1 MLTPSTPIFKSAKQ
15 GCAQLF
21 HPLGPE
27 WQRSAPTRH
36 ELAVRNDV
44 EEVYMV
50 FKLWLAPQNVP
61 WRAPAR
67 RLIVTHAGV
76 PLPFRRRGILSS
88 TMDKLVEIFAPDE
101 VEIDS
106 VLSDHMRAYAEKNG
120 YTLVPGKTGAPS
132 YRLETPETFP
142 ESCASATG
150 VVNQGVQ
157 PSRGDKPWSEPSM
170 TLVDAL
176 RRVPEAAMRS
186 RSMDAVGP
194 GGRKHYASVLG
205 RADSVESLATP
216 GLLMLLEICLALDS
230 HAAVD
235 KLDSNG
241 WRPSVDLQTSAAA
254 RALLAQWAARK
265 QQETA
270 RWLEKRAHRPPAEL
284 PLHRVRDAVRLA
296 EEAHATLEHTLQ
308 TLAAYV
314 EKESPS
320 YAPALGAWTELAAQ
334 PPIHRAG
341 RRQFTDDE
349 LRAAFVSI
357 DTNGDGEIDLDE
369 LKAAIRKVNPKVDD
383 KTVERMHTFA
393 DADGDAQV
401 SFEEFKKIILSGGRP
416 AAIFTSEVCLGHD
429 PGLLGPHPE
438 RPERLSGLLEAMRG
452 SWLKDFGDQLSV
464 RELDVD
470 ATEEQISRVHSK
482 AHRDILDAAF
492 SRVRESRLP
501 VSLDADTVVSPG
513 TEAAALRA
521 AGLTVAAVD
530 TVFARDAQVRRAF
543 VMARPPGHHAEPDKP
558 GGFCLFNNVMVGVAH
573 AETIHG
579 AQRIAV
585 LDFDVHH
592 GNGDSAMVW
601 DRPDRLYAS
610 SHESPLFPGTGTI
623 PGREGTFSQIL
634 SAPLTPGA
642 GSAEFRDVWQNV
654 LLPAVREFDPDAV
667 FLSAGFDAHKNDP
680 SSSIKL
686 HEDDFAWIT
695 SEVCQLGNG
704 NLPIV
709 SVLEGGY
716 DVSPAYGPVYHDSL
730 TRSVR
735 AHVQALLRG

>member
-1 MLTPSTPIFKSAKQ
+1 MRPTLPSHPTGRPRSVDHDETLLAVDATAYDLAQATSEVVSTPEDGGSFDAAFACHPDDMLCELAEASAGLEDYMLTPNTPVFKSAKL
-15 GCAQLF
+15 GCAQMF
-21 HPLGPE
+21 HPSGPQ
-27 WQRSAPTRH
+27 WQRSAPTMH
-36 ELAVRNDV
+36 ELAVRNDA
-44 EEVYMV
+44 EEIYMV

-61 WRAPAR
+61 WCASAR

-88 TMDKLVEIFAPDE
+88 TMDKLIEIFSPDE

-120 YTLVPGKTGAPS
+120 YTLIPANGNDPTLKKAPS
-132 YRLETPETFP
+132 YRLERPNVP
-142 ESCASATG
+142 ESRASVTG
-150 VVNQGVQ
+150 VVDHGVQ
-157 PSRGDKPWSEPSM
+157 LTRGEKPWSEPSM

-205 RADSVESLATP
+205 RADSLESLATP
-216 GLLMLLEICLALDS
+216 GLLMLVEICLALDS

-235 KLDSNG
+235 TLRSNG
-241 WRPSVDLQTSAAA
+241 WQPSVDLQTSAGA

-284 PLHRVRDAVRLA
+284 PLHRVRDAVSLA

-308 TLAAYV
+308 TLAAY
-314 EKESPS
+314 EESPTPS
-320 YAPALGAWTELAAQ
+320 YAPALG
-334 PPIHRAG
+334 G
-341 RRQFTDDE
+341 
-349 LRAAFVSI
+349 
-357 DTNGDGEIDLDE
+357 
-369 LKAAIRKVNPKVDD
+369 
-383 KTVERMHTFA
+383 
-393 DADGDAQV
+393 
-401 SFEEFKKIILSGGRP
+401 GGRP

-452 SWLKDFGDQLSV
+452 SWLADFGDQLSV

-482 AHRDILDAAF
+482 AHRAILDAAF
-492 SRVRESRLP
+492 SSVRQSRLP

-530 TVFARDAQVRRAF
+530 AVFARDTHTQVRRAF

-558 GGFCLFNNVMVGVAH
+558 GGFCLYNNVMVGVAH
-573 AETIHG
+573 AEAVYG

-610 SHESPLFPGTGTI
+610 SHESPLYPGTGAI
-623 PGREGTFSQIL
+623 PGRDGTFGQIL
-634 SAPLTPGA
+634 SAPLRPGG
-642 GSAEFRDVWQNV
+642 GSDEFRDVWQNV
-654 LLPAVREFDPDAV
+654 LLPAVREFNPDAV
-667 FLSAGFDAHKNDP
+667 FLSAGFDAHKHDP

-695 SEVCQLGNG
+695 TEVCQLGNG

-716 DVSPAYGPVYHDSL
+716 DVSPAHGLVYHDSL

-735 AHVQALLRG
+735 AHLLALLGE